1 MVPRP
6 TNVVKDTLQSCE
18 VRLPEVMHVKA
29 RTMFGLMK
37 VSTSDAMEIRGM
49 LNQRTRIGRHH
60 GELVF
65 IGVRMVE
72 LAHTLTAASDSLR
85 IGFQHP
91 SADEITPDA

>member
-1 MVPRP
+1 
-6 TNVVKDTLQSCE
+6 
-18 VRLPEVMHVKA
+18 
-29 RTMFGLMK
+29 MFGLMK

-72 LAHTLTAASDSLR
+72 LPTL
-85 IGFQHP
+85 
-91 SADEITPDA
+91 